1 MLREIK
7 YEECDNAKTNP
18 SFMFRFPAG
27 LFFLEKKKKKNPF
40 FYIHPLLF
48 SPLAIDVNL
57 SCAFLLVALF
67 THASNANEV
76 VYILQKS
83 IRFF

>member
-1 MLREIK
+1 MQKPTLVLCFGFLQA
-7 YEECDNAKTNP
+7 Y
-18 SFMFRFPAG
+18 SFW
-27 LFFLEKKKKKNPF
+27 KKKKKNPF